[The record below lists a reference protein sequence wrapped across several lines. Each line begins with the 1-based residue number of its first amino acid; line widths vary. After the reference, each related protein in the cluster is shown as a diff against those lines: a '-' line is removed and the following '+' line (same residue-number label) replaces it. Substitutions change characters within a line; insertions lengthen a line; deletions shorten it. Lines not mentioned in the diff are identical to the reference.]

1 VIVRSRILLLLL
13 SFVIFS
19 ESSAQTDLQET
30 ISARSKIF
38 GLEHVSPLTG
48 ELPND
53 KVIFSWLSNSTFAAS
68 IEGRVI
74 LLDTFITRLEL
85 TPGRSPIVI
94 KDMLD
99 LAPEA
104 ILLGHGHGDHAD
116 NAAYIAAKTGAVI
129 YATEES
135 CGIMQRDFERMRNDP
150 LIQENPET
158 RFGINASVECI
169 SVTSA
174 GSVPGTELLQ
184 LNVLEP
190 NVCVLAFRHL
200 HSVAVPPDPDFPPT
214 PVQIIVDPRDAELFP
229 EGISL
234 TPDGDAIPGQ
244 MNLRATRDPGGDQS
258 LFFSFILRNN
268 EHFSFVFHNTAGAL
282 KEGIGRGWDGTP
294 ADGQRVI
301 DILESLP
308 PTDVQLGTASS
319 GNFNNN
325 GLRDL
330 IMYQEALQP
339 RIYIPNHI
347 TSGTATREASS
358 LSVFAG
364 YLSQLDLM
372 GMPEEQR
379 PEIRWLIDPTDFLK
393 PIVFDSTANLWSNP
407 LKEERMNQLCSS
419 L

>member
-1 VIVRSRILLLLL
+1 MLAKSRIFLILL

-19 ESSAQTDLQET
+19 ESFAQTELDALVT
-30 ISARSKIF
+30 ARSKVF

-48 ELPND
+48 ELPSD

-99 LAPEA
+99 LVPEA

-150 LIQENPET
+150 LIQDNPET
-158 RFGINASVECI
+158 RFGVSASVECI

-174 GSVPGTELLQ
+174 GSVPSTELLQ

-214 PVQIIVDPRDAELFP
+214 PVQIIVDPRDADLFP
-229 EGISL
+229 AGTPL
-234 TPDGDAIPGQ
+234 TPE
-244 MNLRATRDPGGDQS
+244 GDQ
-258 LFFSFILRNN
+258 FQDR
-268 EHFSFVFHNTAGAL
+268 
-282 KEGIGRGWDGTP
+282 
-294 ADGQRVI
+294 
-301 DILESLP
+301 
-308 PTDVQLGTASS
+308 
-319 GNFNNN
+319 
-325 GLRDL
+325 
-330 IMYQEALQP
+330 
-339 RIYIPNHI
+339 
-347 TSGTATREASS
+347 
-358 LSVFAG
+358 
-364 YLSQLDLM
+364 
-372 GMPEEQR
+372 
-379 PEIRWLIDPTDFLK
+379 
-393 PIVFDSTANLWSNP
+393 
-407 LKEERMNQLCSS
+407 
-419 L
+419 